1 MKKRILSVIIAVS
14 LMVSALFTGSFFVS
28 GTATE
33 NAAKSFHVLT
43 LGNSFSRNSMY
54 YLYDIARACGYTDI
68 KIGYLYYGGC
78 TLRSHWDWANQT
90 EVDSSSEKTGEANYS
105 YWENSD
111 GTWKEINQLGT
122 STAAKSA
129 DIIGDT
135 TKEWDYVMLQQ
146 ASELAG
152 IDKYNDGTATFE
164 PYIDNL
170 VKYVKKLAPNA
181 KIGYNMVWS
190 DQKDSVRLVNEENEN
205 GKNYYSY
212 YVAKKYLNSEGVYDP
227 LVMYNAIA
235 DMTKTHVAGKVD
247 FVIPTGTAV
256 QNLRTSYIGDNLTN
270 EGYHLNDGV
279 GQFVAGLTYFAKL
292 SELDLNDYTSE
303 LETLAL
309 VHPAYNPN
317 VIDAVTN
324 AIKTPYSVTNS
335 SFITAPEFGAVVTV
349 DKDSMGYGRGGALVG
364 SVFDKTFNRTSTNL
378 LTKDNAVSIISA
390 NGTDTIE
397 TPNGTVMY
405 NEPKSALEALTD
417 GDKTSQVLRGAGE
430 SAKGLKLTYKLADTD
445 KIARINRFA
454 FAQGN
459 VGYGIETSYK
469 VYLADT
475 VDNLYDSDNMVFE
488 WDAAKDVKATNAD
501 EANAEGST
509 LAYGSWGQ
517 IVDFSYVLPEAK
529 YLGVLFTDTCTWA
542 TANNTN
548 VQFKEIGL
556 FGEVKTPNT
565 DIAVTPICE
574 SFTDTSVT
582 LKTVTGYEY
591 SKDGMNWQ
599 DSNVFEGLL
608 QGTPYTFYQRIKA
621 TDTVFESKAASAVIS
636 TDKGTPAAPSAP
648 ELESKTE
655 NSVTLKH
662 EAGYEYSMD
671 GENWQTS
678 STFYALNETTK
689 YSFYRRLA
697 ETTNQKAS
705 AASAPLVL
713 ALSEKTVTGTTEN
726 MNGVAESAFSSK
738 FTEFNNNTAK
748 WEDSLIYDKKPLDTS
763 KDIIVGANPTDSVYK
778 GLTNGTIDHVQNAF
792 GVYLGISRG
801 GYAIYDLGQTSSINR
816 FAFVQRNPV
825 YAQEAS
831 YEVYAGMANDDGIF
845 DSSNLIFKHEAAA
858 YISATDI
865 DNTSFIQSIKFD
877 SGKEPIARYIAVKV
891 LKGNSNGTAANSYP
905 REIGVWGNAL
915 SEQQAPE
922 KPELVSK
929 ANGKI
934 TLKYT
939 AGYEYTDGINGWQ
952 ISNEFTFEAGKTY
965 TFYQRKAATENAL
978 ASEASAALTV
988 ETITGIS
995 GDANCDGKVNICDL
1009 VYVNEYLNKET
1020 ASVSIDA
1027 NLNEDNVVDEKD
1039 YALLK
1044 ALLLK

>member
-14 LMVSALFTGSFFVS
+14 LIVSALFTGSFFVS
-28 GTATE
+28 GTTTE
-33 NAAKSFHVLT
+33 NKDKSFHVLT

-475 VDNLYDSDNMVFE
+475 VDNLYDFDNMVFE
-488 WDAAKDVKATNAD
+488 WDATKDVKATNAD
-501 EANAEGST
+501 EANAESST

-542 TANNTN
+542 TANNSN

-678 STFYALNETTK
+678 SAFYALNETTK

-713 ALSEKTVTGTTEN
+713 ALSERTVSGEKSEVKN
-726 MNGVAESAFSSK
+726 INS
-738 FTEFNNNTAK
+738 NNNGYAAAFTQFGKDVAD
-748 WEDSLIYDKKPLDTS
+748 WSESVLLNRKPLDNS
-763 KDIIVGANPTDSVYK
+763 SALIVGSNTSEEIYK
-778 GLTNGTIDHVQNAF
+778 TLTNGAVDNPNYGTT
-792 GVYLGISRG
+792 LGISKN
-801 GYAIYDLGQTSSINR
+801 GYIIYDFGKLTKINR
-816 FAFVQRNPV
+816 FAFAQENP
-825 YAQEAS
+825 YWAGEAS
-831 YEVYAGMANDDGIF
+831 YEVYAGMNNDDSLF
-845 DSSNLIFKHEAAA
+845 DSSNLIFNHEAVTFN
-858 YISATDI
+858 SSDKSQ
-865 DNTSFIQSIKFD
+865 TSFIQTIAFD

-891 LKGNSNGTAANSYP
+891 LEGNSSTSGKNSYP

-915 SEQQAPE
+915 SEQSAPE

-934 TLKYT
+934 TLKYI

-952 ISNEFTFEAGKTY
+952 TSNEFTFEAGKTY

-978 ASEASAALTV
+978 ASEASEALTV

-1020 ASVSIDA
+1020 ASISIDA
-1027 NLNEDNVVDEKD
+1027 DLNEDNVVDEKD

>member
-14 LMVSALFTGSFFVS
+14 LIVSALFTGSFFVS
-28 GTATE
+28 GTTTE
-33 NAAKSFHVLT
+33 NKDKSFHVLT

-256 QNLRTSYIGDNLTN
+256 QNLRTSYIDDHLTN

-292 SELDLNDYTSE
+292 SGLDLNDYASE

-335 SFITAPEFGAVVTV
+335 SFITAPEFGTVVTL

-378 LTKDNAVSIISA
+378 LTKENAVSIISA

-405 NEPKSALEALTD
+405 NEPISALEALTD
-417 GDKTSQVLRGAGE
+417 GTSTSQVLRGAGE
-430 SAKGLKLTYKLADTD
+430 SAKGLKLTYKLADTY

-459 VGYGIETSYK
+459 VGYGIETSYQ

-475 VDNLYDSDNMVFE
+475 VEDLYDSDNMVFE
-488 WDAAKDVKATNAD
+488 WNAADDVKATNAE

-529 YLGVLFTDTCTWA
+529 YLGVLFTDTSTWA
-542 TANNTN
+542 TANNSN
-548 VQFKEIGL
+548 IQFKEIGL
-556 FGEVKTPNT
+556 FGEVKAPNT
-565 DIAVTPICE
+565 DDAVAPICD

-582 LKTVTGYEY
+582 LNAVEGYEY

-671 GENWQTS
+671 GENWQIS

-697 ETTNQKAS
+697 ETINQKAS

-713 ALSEKTVTGTTEN
+713 ALSKRTVSGETSEIKN
-726 MNGVAESAFSSK
+726 INS
-738 FTEFNNNTAK
+738 NNNGYAAAFTQFGKDVAD
-748 WEDSLIYDKKPLDTS
+748 WSESVLLNRKPLDNS
-763 KDIIVGANPTDSVYK
+763 SALIVGSNTSEEIYK
-778 GLTNGTIDHVQNAF
+778 TLTNGAVDNPNYGTT
-792 GVYLGISRG
+792 LGISKN
-801 GYAIYDLGQTSSINR
+801 GYIIYDFGKLTKINR
-816 FAFVQRNPV
+816 FAFAQENP
-825 YAQEAS
+825 YWAGEAS
-831 YEVYAGMANDDGIF
+831 YEVYAGMNNDDSLF
-845 DSSNLIFKHEAAA
+845 DSSNLIFNYEAVTFN
-858 YISATDI
+858 SSDKSQ
-865 DNTSFIQSIKFD
+865 TSFIQTIAFD

-891 LKGNSNGTAANSYP
+891 LEGNSSTSGKNSYP

-915 SEQQAPE
+915 SEQSAPE

-934 TLKYT
+934 TLKYI

-952 ISNEFTFEAGKTY
+952 TSNEFTFEAGKTY

-978 ASEASAALTV
+978 ASEASEALTV

-1020 ASVSIDA
+1020 ASISIDA
-1027 NLNEDNVVDEKD
+1027 DLNEDNVVDEKD

>member
-14 LMVSALFTGSFFVS
+14 LIVSALFTGSFFVS
-28 GTATE
+28 GTPTE
-33 NAAKSFHVLT
+33 NKDKSFHVLT

-54 YLYDIARACGYTDI
+54 YLYDIAKACGYTDI

-78 TLRSHWDWANQT
+78 ALKYHWEWADQT
-90 EVDSSSEKTGEANYS
+90 QVDSSSEKTGEASYS

-146 ASELAG
+146 ASEFAG
-152 IDKYNDGTATFE
+152 IDKLDGTDGEATFE

-190 DQKDSVRLVNEENEN
+190 DQKDSVRVDINNER
-205 GKNYYSY
+205 YYSY
-212 YVAKKYLNSEGVYDP
+212 YVAKKYLNSQGVYDP

-235 DMTKTHVAGKVD
+235 NMTKTHVADKVD

-292 SELDLNDYTSE
+292 SGLDLNDYASE
-303 LETLAL
+303 LESLAL

-324 AIKTPYSVTNS
+324 AINTPYSVTNS
-335 SFITAPEFGAVVTV
+335 SFITAPEFGTVVTL
-349 DKDSMGYGRGGALVG
+349 DKDSMGYGRGGAFVG

-405 NEPKSALEALTD
+405 NEPMSALEALTD
-417 GDKTSQVLRGAGE
+417 GTSTSQVLRGAGE
-430 SAKGLKLTYKLADTD
+430 SAKGLKLTYKLANTD

-459 VGYGIETSYK
+459 VGYGIETSYQ

-475 VDNLYDSDNMVFE
+475 VDALYDSDNMVFE
-488 WDAAKDVKATNAD
+488 WNAADDVKATNAE

-542 TANNTN
+542 TANNSN
-548 VQFKEIGL
+548 IQFKEIGL
-556 FGEVKTPNT
+556 FGEVKAPNT
-565 DIAVTPICE
+565 DDAVAPICD

-582 LKTVTGYEY
+582 LKAVEGYEY

-636 TDKGTPAAPSAP
+636 TDKGAPAAPSAP

-678 STFYALNETTK
+678 SAFYALNETTK

-713 ALSEKTVTGTTEN
+713 ALSERTVSGETSEIKN
-726 MNGVAESAFSSK
+726 INS
-738 FTEFNNNTAK
+738 NNNGYAAAFTQFGKDVAD
-748 WEDSLIYDKKPLDTS
+748 WSESVLLNKKPLDNS
-763 KDIIVGANPTDSVYK
+763 SALIVGSNTSEEIYK
-778 GLTNGTIDHVQNAF
+778 TLTNGAVDNPNYGTT
-792 GVYLGISRG
+792 LGISKN
-801 GYAIYDLGQTSSINR
+801 GYIIYDFGKLTKINR
-816 FAFVQRNPV
+816 FAFAQENP
-825 YAQEAS
+825 YWAGEAS
-831 YEVYAGMANDDGIF
+831 YEVYAGMNNDDSLF
-845 DSSNLIFKHEAAA
+845 DSSNLIFNHEAVTFN
-858 YISATDI
+858 SSDKSQ
-865 DNTSFIQSIKFD
+865 TSFIQTIAFD

-891 LKGNSNGTAANSYP
+891 LEGNSSTSGKNSYP

-915 SEQQAPE
+915 SEQSAPE

-939 AGYEYTDGINGWQ
+939 EGYEYTDGINGWQ
-952 ISNEFTFEAGKTY
+952 TSNEFTFEAGKTY
-965 TFYQRKAATENAL
+965 TFYQRKAATQTAL
-978 ASEASAALTV
+978 ASEASVALTV

-1020 ASVSIDA
+1020 ASISIDA
-1027 NLNEDNVVDEKD
+1027 DLNNDNVVDAKD

>member
-14 LMVSALFTGSFFVS
+14 LIVSALFTGSFFVS
-28 GTATE
+28 GTTTE
-33 NAAKSFHVLT
+33 NKDKSFHVLT

-475 VDNLYDSDNMVFE
+475 VDNLYDFDNMVFE
-488 WDAAKDVKATNAD
+488 WDATKDVKATNAD
-501 EANAEGST
+501 EANAESST

-542 TANNTN
+542 TANNSN

-678 STFYALNETTK
+678 SAFYALNETTK

-713 ALSEKTVTGTTEN
+713 ALSERTVSGEKSEVKN
-726 MNGVAESAFSSK
+726 INS
-738 FTEFNNNTAK
+738 NNNGYAAAFTQFGKDVAD
-748 WEDSLIYDKKPLDTS
+748 WSQSVLLNKKPLDNS
-763 KDIIVGANPTDSVYK
+763 SALIVGSNTSEEIY
-778 GLTNGTIDHVQNAF
+778 GTLTNGAVDNPNYGTT
-792 GVYLGISRG
+792 LGISKN
-801 GYAIYDLGQTSSINR
+801 GYIIYDFGKLTKINR
-816 FAFVQRNPV
+816 FAFAQENP
-825 YAQEAS
+825 YWAGEAS
-831 YEVYAGMANDDGIF
+831 YEVYAGMNNDDSLF
-845 DSSNLIFKHEAAA
+845 DSSNLIFNHEAVTFN
-858 YISATDI
+858 SSDKSQ
-865 DNTSFIQSIKFD
+865 TSFIQTIAFD

-891 LKGNSNGTAANSYP
+891 LEGNSSTSGKNSYP

-915 SEQQAPE
+915 SEQSAPE

-934 TLKYT
+934 TLKYI

-952 ISNEFTFEAGKTY
+952 TSNEFTFEAGKTY

-978 ASEASAALTV
+978 ASEASEALTV

-1020 ASVSIDA
+1020 ASISIDA
-1027 NLNEDNVVDEKD
+1027 DLNEDNVVDEKD

>member
-28 GTATE
+28 GTPTE
-33 NAAKSFHVLT
+33 NKDKSFHVLT

-54 YLYDIARACGYTDI
+54 YLYDIAKACGYTDI

-78 TLRSHWDWANQT
+78 ALKYHWEWADQT
-90 EVDSSSEKTGEANYS
+90 KVDSSFEKTGEANYS

-146 ASELAG
+146 ASEWAG
-152 IDKYNDGTATFE
+152 IDKLDGADGEATFE

-190 DQKDSVRLVNEENEN
+190 DQNDSVRVDINNER
-205 GKNYYSY
+205 YYSY
-212 YVAKKYLNSEGVYDP
+212 YVAKKYLNSQGVYDP

-235 DMTKTHVAGKVD
+235 DMTKKHVADKVD

-256 QNLRTSYIGDNLTN
+256 QNLRTSYIGDHLTN

-292 SELDLNDYTSE
+292 SGLNLNDYTSE

-317 VIDAVTN
+317 VIEAVTN
-324 AIKTPYSVTNS
+324 AINTPYSVTNS
-335 SFITAPEFGAVVTV
+335 PFHTAPEFGTVVTL

-378 LTKDNAVSIISA
+378 LTKDNVVSIISA
-390 NGTDTIE
+390 NGSDAIE
-397 TPNGTVMY
+397 NLNGTVMY
-405 NEPKSALEALTD
+405 NEPMSALDALTD
-417 GDKTSQVLRGAGE
+417 GTSTSQVLRGVNE
-430 SAKGLKLTYKLADTD
+430 SAKGLKLTYKLADED

-459 VGYGIETSYK
+459 VGYGIETSYQ

-475 VDNLYDSDNMVFE
+475 VEDLYKSDNMIFE
-488 WDAAKDVKATNAD
+488 WDAAKDVKATSAE
-501 EANAEGST
+501 EANAKDST

-529 YLGVLFTDTCTWA
+529 YLGVLFTNTCTWA
-542 TANNTN
+542 TANNSN

-565 DIAVTPICE
+565 DNATAPICE

-582 LKTVTGYEY
+582 LKAVDGYEY

-599 DSNVFEGLL
+599 DSNAFEGLL

-636 TDKGTPAAPSAP
+636 TDKGTPTAPSAP
-648 ELESKTE
+648 ELDSKTE

-705 AASAPLVL
+705 YASTPLVL
-713 ALSEKTVTGTTEN
+713 ALSERTVSGTTDN

-748 WEDSLIYDKKPLDTS
+748 WEDSLIYDKKPLDNS
-763 KDIIVGANPTDSVYK
+763 KDLIVGANPTDSVYK
-778 GLTNGTIDHVQNAF
+778 GLTNGTIDHVQNAY

-801 GYAIYDLGQTSSINR
+801 GYAIYDLGQTSSISR

-831 YEVYAGMANDDGIF
+831 YEVYAGMANDDSLF
-845 DSSNLIFKHEAAA
+845 ASSNIIFKHEAAA
-858 YISATDI
+858 YISAIDL
-865 DNTSFIQSIKFD
+865 DNTSFIQSIGFD

-891 LKGNSNGTAANSYP
+891 LEGNSNGAVANSYP

-915 SEQQAPE
+915 SEQSAPE
-922 KPELVSK
+922 KPELESK

-934 TLKYT
+934 TLKYI

-952 ISNEFTFEAGKTY
+952 TSNEFTFEAGKTY
-965 TFYQRKAATENAL
+965 TFYQRKAATQTAL

-1009 VYVNEYLNKET
+1009 VKRI
-1020 ASVSIDA
+1020 S
-1027 NLNEDNVVDEKD
+1027 
-1039 YALLK
+1039 
-1044 ALLLK
+1044 

>member
-33 NAAKSFHVLT
+33 NADKSFHVLT

-54 YLYDIARACGYTDI
+54 YLYDIAKACGYTDI

-78 TLRSHWDWANQT
+78 ALKYHWEWANQT
-90 EVDSSSEKTGEANYS
+90 VVDSSSEKTGEAQYS

-135 TKEWDYVMLQQ
+135 SKEWDYVMLQQ
-146 ASELAG
+146 ASEWAG
-152 IDKYNDGTATFE
+152 IEKLDGVDGEATFE

-170 VKYVKKLAPNA
+170 VEYVKRLAPNA

-190 DQKDSVRLVNEENEN
+190 DQKDSVRVDVNN
-205 GKNYYSY
+205 KDYYNY
-212 YVAKKYLNSEGVYDP
+212 YVAKKYLNSQGIYDP

-235 DMTKTHVAGKVD
+235 DMTKKHVKDKVD

-279 GQFVAGLTYFAKL
+279 GQFVASLTYFAKL
-292 SELDLNDYTSE
+292 SGLNLNEYVSE

-317 VIDAVTN
+317 VIEAVTN
-324 AIKTPYSVTNS
+324 AINTPYSVTHS
-335 SFITAPEFGAVVTV
+335 SFITAPEFGTVVTV
-349 DKDSMGYGRGGALVG
+349 DKDSMGYGRGPDTFKGD
-364 SVFDKTFNRTSTNL
+364 VFDKTFNRTSTNL

-390 NGTDTIE
+390 NGTDTID

-417 GDKTSQVLRGAGE
+417 GDKTTQVLRGANE
-430 SAKGLKLTYKLADTD
+430 SAKGLKLTYKLADAD

-459 VGYGIETSYK
+459 VGYGIETSYQ

-475 VDNLYDSDNMVFE
+475 VDALYNSDNMVFE
-488 WDAAKDVKATNAD
+488 WNAANDVKATNAE

-517 IVDFSYVLPEAK
+517 IVDFSYELPEAK
-529 YLGVLFTDTCTWA
+529 YLGVLFTNNCTWA
-542 TANNTN
+542 TTNN
-548 VQFKEIGL
+548 VYFKEIGL
-556 FGEVKTPNT
+556 FGEVKAPNT
-565 DIAVTPICE
+565 DNAVEPVCD

-582 LKTVTGYEY
+582 LKAVSGYEY

-678 STFYALNETTK
+678 SAFYALNETKT

-705 AASAPLVL
+705 AASTPLVL
-713 ALSEKTVTGTTEN
+713 ALSERTVSGKKSEVKN
-726 MNGVAESAFSSK
+726 INSDNNGYAAAFTQFGKDVADWSQSVLL
-738 FTEFNNNTAK
+738 N
-748 WEDSLIYDKKPLDTS
+748 KKPLDNS
-763 KDIIVGANPTDSVYK
+763 SALIVGSNTSEEIY
-778 GLTNGTIDHVQNAF
+778 GTLTNGAVDNPNYGTT
-792 GVYLGISRG
+792 LGISKN
-801 GYAIYDLGQTSSINR
+801 GYVIYDFGKLTKINR
-816 FAFVQRNPV
+816 FAFAHENP
-825 YAQEAS
+825 YWAGEAT
-831 YEVYAGMANDDGIF
+831 YEVYAGMNDDDSLF
-845 DSSNLIFKHEAAA
+845 DSSNLIFNHEAVTFN
-858 YISATDI
+858 SSDKSQ
-865 DNTSFIQSIKFD
+865 TSFIQTIAFD

-891 LKGNSNGTAANSYP
+891 LEGNSSTSGKNSYP
-905 REIGVWGNAL
+905 REIGVWGSAL

-922 KPELVSK
+922 KPELMSK

-934 TLKYT
+934 TLKYI

-952 ISNEFTFEAGKTY
+952 TSNEFTFEAGKTY

-978 ASEASAALTV
+978 ASEASEALLV

-1027 NLNEDNVVDEKD
+1027 DLNKDNVIDEND

-1044 ALLLK
+1044 AWLLK